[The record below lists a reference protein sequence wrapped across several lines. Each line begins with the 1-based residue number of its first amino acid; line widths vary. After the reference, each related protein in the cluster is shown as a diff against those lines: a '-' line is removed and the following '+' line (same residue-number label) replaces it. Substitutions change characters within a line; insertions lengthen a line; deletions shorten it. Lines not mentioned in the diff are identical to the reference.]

1 MAAMHSAEVGGRVVV
16 VATMALVTGGGR
28 VIAVVGT
35 ERVLEKTATVVV
47 VKVVIVEGAV
57 VATGTTP
64 APPGPVHHPGGHA
77 RGRPVWAAHLS

>member
-1 MAAMHSAEVGGRVVV
+1 
-16 VATMALVTGGGR
+16 
-28 VIAVVGT
+28 VVGT

-64 APPGPVHHPGGHA
+64 APPPHAAAANNTAINALPTGPVHHTGGHD